1 MPPSRPVVITKS
13 SQWSGQ
19 FDCSGPCQRKR
30 LVGDEFSKKGL
41 ERHRKE
47 GKALKCKKCVAD
59 AEAEERRVAKERAE
73 KKKSAD
79 DSGTANNDGSNEE
92 EISCVTCV
100 ACQKSLPT
108 DSFNRN
114 QLSKGEGKSRCRA
127 CVEKAVQ
134 QEAASSKE
142 GKEKKLEDARE
153 AVRLAEKSGDVKEK
167 LAAESKLAAL
177 EAEVV
182 TGLKP
187 VKLGRGRG
195 RGGRWSGG
203 RGSSGRGR

>member
-1 MPPSRPVVITKS
+1 M
-13 SQWSGQ
+13 
-19 FDCSGPCQRKR
+19 
-30 LVGDEFSKKGL
+30 
-41 ERHRKE
+41 
-47 GKALKCKKCVAD
+47 KCKKCVAD

-79 DSGTANNDGSNEE
+79 DSGTADGSNKE
-92 EISCVTCV
+92 EITNVTCV
-100 ACQKSLPT
+100 ACQKSLPA

-153 AVRLAEKSGDVKEK
+153 AVRRAEKSGDVKEK

-187 VKLGRGRG
+187 LKLGRG

-203 RGSSGRGR
+203 RGRGGSGR